1 MLLLLSLASA
11 EPASEVD
18 VPASVPPAVAPESPP
33 PVAAPPPA
41 EAPPAEAVPGNLT
54 VPSAANNPLTM
65 RIAGIQEVPAEF
77 RIGPGPKTERRYQV
91 VDHTGPLSVTEIAAR
106 LGDTSVQT
114 KRKKE
119 VTVGAVIGSIG
130 LATAASML
138 AAHSVESINSDPVA
152 EPVTAITGVLGFVV
166 GVGAFGSVLQADH
179 RPWAYWSPE
188 ELQPK
193 VDAANAKLP
202 PIQ

>member
-1 MLLLLSLASA
+1 MLLLLSLAFA

-18 VPASVPPAVAPESPP
+18 VPASVPPAVAPESVPP
-33 PVAAPPPA
+33 SPPPA
-41 EAPPAEAVPGNLT
+41 DPAAGGLAVPA
-54 VPSAANNPLTM
+54 AANNPLTM

-106 LGDTSVQT
+106 LGDTSVQA

-138 AAHSVESINSDPVA
+138 AAHSVETINSDPVA

-193 VDAANAKLP
+193 VDAANEKLP
-202 PIQ
+202 PVQ

>member
-1 MLLLLSLASA
+1 MLLLLQLAFA

-18 VPASVPPAVAPESPP
+18 VPASVPPTVAPETVPASPP
-33 PVAAPPPA
+33 PAD
-41 EAPPAEAVPGNLT
+41 AVPGNLT

-65 RIAGIQEVPAEF
+65 KIAGIQEVPAEF

-91 VDHTGPLSVTEIAAR
+91 VDRTGPLSVTEIAAR
-106 LGDTSVQT
+106 LGDTSVQA

-202 PIQ
+202 PVQ